1 MITSHIDDHG
11 KVNSKHT
18 QLSISAALITI
29 PASALFIGYEY
40 LGYKKGIADYAEEV
54 SAKYE
59 KLIENMKEMYPER
72 SQILEE
78 YLEQRSLNLLIS

>member
-1 MITSHIDDHG
+1 M
-11 KVNSKHT
+11 
-18 QLSISAALITI
+18 
-29 PASALFIGYEY
+29 
-40 LGYKKGIADYAEEV
+40 GYKKGIADYAEEV

-78 YLEQRSLNLLIS
+78 YLE

>member
-1 MITSHIDDHG
+1 MIME
-11 KVNSKHT
+11 KLT
-18 QLSISAALITI
+18 QNILRLSISAALITI

-40 LGYKKGIADYAEEV
+40 LGYKKGIADYAEEEV

-78 YLEQRSLNLLIS
+78 YLE

>member
-1 MITSHIDDHG
+1 MIME
-11 KVNSKHT
+11 KLT
-18 QLSISAALITI
+18 QNILRLSISAALITI
-29 PASALFIGYEY
+29 PASTLFIGYEY
-40 LGYKKGIADYAEEV
+40 LGYKKGIADYVEAV

-78 YLEQRSLNLLIS
+78 YLE